1 MAAGRPRVG
10 LVVGSGGIK
19 CAAAVGL
26 WKALRREGIEV
37 DLAVGCSGGSIYTAA
52 LALGQDVGWAEE
64 RTHVMWRDLFRR
76 VHYRSLLRV
85 ALPRLFGYSERVG
98 ILDDRRIAGVMR
110 DLYGEATFADTRIPL
125 WIAATD
131 LRTGERVNLDEG
143 RIADAVRASIAI
155 PVLLRPWPVNG
166 RLLVDGGASNPL
178 PVDVAIREGCDVI
191 IAMGFETPVVE
202 EFGSV
207 LRTFAQAGT
216 IATNHLLR
224 ATYAFH
230 SVVHHAEIVPLIPT
244 FDQRIGLGDT
254 ALLGHIIEAGER
266 AAEAELPYLRRLL
279 AGRAAS

>member
-110 DLYGEATFADTRIPL
+110 DLYGDATFADTRIPL

-279 AGRAAS
+279 AGRVAS

>member
-110 DLYGEATFADTRIPL
+110 DLYGDATFADTRIPL